1 MTNPLNTSN
10 MNFNFITSESKVV
23 NSDILNILISGNYDI
38 SGCTVN
44 YITTSVLNFSP
55 SSSNSYAIPTISFNI
70 TAAITEVFAINYD
83 NIKTTYSLSKFHI
96 VPAYPY
102 KTDTI
107 TKIQPTEYA
116 LAIEFNSYSSPLRD
130 VVYVYI
136 PIELKGTNNS
146 NGLLNT
152 LLSRTL
158 ANNMN
163 ISLSGSHLS
172 DIIPISQQYS
182 CQSFRDINGINVKNI
197 FFHNYKL
204 YADSLQNIS
213 TILSQNTSYTNCIN
227 NLKGNRINGNYYTA
241 EKNPTTNKYINFVTY
256 DLTPSALNN
265 IYIDCSP
272 VDYVNETETKS
283 SYIQKITDYATLG
296 DNLTVSMTY
305 FIILMVIGLF
315 AYFILKLPD
324 YFKFKEI
331 QTVASTIPNP
341 ISTGIQIRN

>member
-1 MTNPLNTSN
+1 MTIPLNSLI

-23 NSDILNILISGNYDI
+23 NSDILNILISGNYDM
-38 SGCTVN
+38 SGCIVN
-44 YITTSVLNFSP
+44 YSTTSVLNFSP
-55 SSSNSYAIPTISFNI
+55 SSSNSYAIPSISFNI

-83 NIKTTYSLSKFHI
+83 NIKTTYSLSKIHI

-102 KTDTI
+102 KTDNIST
-107 TKIQPTEYA
+107 TQPTDYA
-116 LAIEFNSYSSPLRD
+116 IAIEFNSYSSPLRD
-130 VVYVYI
+130 VVYIYI

-152 LLSRTL
+152 LLSKTL
-158 ANNMN
+158 ENNKK

-197 FFHNYKL
+197 FFNNYKL

-213 TILSQNTSYTNCIN
+213 TILPLNTSYTNCN
-227 NLKGNRINGNYYTA
+227 AHLKGTHINGNYYTA
-241 EKNPTTNKYINFVTY
+241 EKNPKTNKYINFVTY

-272 VDYVNETETKS
+272 VDYVNDTENQK
-283 SYIQKITDYATLG
+283 SYIQKITEFTTIG

-315 AYFILKLPD
+315 SYFILKIPD
-324 YFKFKEI
+324 YFKLKDL
-331 QTVASTIPNP
+331 AN
-341 ISTGIQIRN
+341 GIKHPPQS